1 MTTAQITALGPMLV
15 SELPPVPAQ
24 QRRHA
29 SRLSIRRA
37 TRRFEL
43 ALRLAESQERVDLLA
58 QERAQRTV
66 TRTLT

>member
-1 MTTAQITALGPMLV
+1 MTTAQITALEPILV

-24 QRRHA
+24 QRRPA
-29 SRLSIRRA
+29 SRLSTRRA

-43 ALRLAESQERVDLLA
+43 ALKLAESQERVDLLA
-58 QERAQRTV
+58 QERAHRTV